1 MLTKSTRALSILLLA
16 AMLLLTPG
24 VWAEQPESARPP
36 LTKMDYHKISH
47 QVGGRLG
54 VWSHIGEDAPDE
66 DESGTFQADLSDQ
79 SFYLE
84 GTAGYRLN
92 PLLFGEFTLGMVDRG
107 DVTIQ
112 DGPNQRIG
120 SLLIT
125 SFLLHARLYP
135 IPGGIGSLV
144 PWASIGGGLYYGK
157 RNVKF
162 TTVGSPFYDNLD
174 QESRTQLGYSLG
186 AGIDWVLASTIAL
199 ETQVRWMP
207 VEFSENLALSDDYR
221 GLAFTLGIKYLY
233 AK

>member
-1 MLTKSTRALSILLLA
+1 MTRKTAAACMLLVGTVLLLS
-16 AMLLLTPG
+16 TPCG
-24 VWAEQPESARPP
+24 WTQGTEAPQPPV
-36 LTKMDYHKISH
+36 TKMDWHKVSH

-54 VWSHIGEDAPDE
+54 LWAHIGEDAPKQ
-66 DESGTFQADLSDQ
+66 DESGNFRADLADQ

-84 GTAGYRLN
+84 ASAGYRLT
-92 PLLFGEFTLGMVDRG
+92 PMLLGEFSLGVVDRG

-135 IPGGIGSLV
+135 VPGGIGNMV
-144 PWASIGGGLYYGK
+144 PWASVGGGLYYGK

-162 TTVGSPFYDNLD
+162 TTLGSPFYDNYD

-207 VEFSENLALSDDYR
+207 IEFSEDLALSDDFR
-221 GLAFTLGIKYLY
+221 GVAFTVGIKYLY